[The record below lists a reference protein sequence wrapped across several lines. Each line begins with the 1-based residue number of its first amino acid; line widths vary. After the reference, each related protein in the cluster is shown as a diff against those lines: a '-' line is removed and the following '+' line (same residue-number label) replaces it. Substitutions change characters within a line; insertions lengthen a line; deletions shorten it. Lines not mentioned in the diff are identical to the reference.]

1 MRTEIQN
8 LVLGVESNW
17 NSLEICSIQFEN
29 LRFDWFERAKSI
41 QKIRWKLIWNLFDSI
56 RLKLYVGWSQIFQM
70 LDLFEIRSIRLEN
83 LWFDWFE
90 RWKIFRKNS
99 IKINSKFVRFDSTP
113 PLHCLSDICPNIFFS
128 FVCSAIELLQ
138 ISTNEKW
145 FIKILVSWKSLQYFL
160 GKVAISVIE
169 SSVINN

>member
-1 MRTEIQN
+1 MEFVR
-8 LVLGVESNW
+8 
-17 NSLEICSIQFEN
+17 NSFDTIRKFAIRLIRKGKKYSKNSMKINSKFV
-29 LRFDWFERAKSI
+29 RFDSTPTI
-41 QKIRWKLIWNLFDSI
+41 
-56 RLKLYVGWSQIFQM
+56 GWSQIFQM

-169 SSVINN
+169 SSVITN